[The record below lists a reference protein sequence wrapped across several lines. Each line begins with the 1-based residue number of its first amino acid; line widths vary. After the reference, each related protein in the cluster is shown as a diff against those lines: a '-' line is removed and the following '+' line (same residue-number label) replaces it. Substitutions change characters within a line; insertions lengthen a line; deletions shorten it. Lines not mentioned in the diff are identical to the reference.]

1 MNCPNPIRWIALAAL
16 ALCAGCGQQVDEELH
31 FSADAKYADW
41 VGKPVEFQF
50 TALDGRPVDSKQLHG
65 KVVLLDFWATWCGP
79 CMAELPK
86 LKAVYERLHAQGF
99 EIVGVSGDTDR
110 AALQNVIQRHKLPW
124 PQLFEGRS
132 KSSLAAKFGIRH
144 YPSMWLLDRQG
155 VVRFISAGANLEE
168 KAKKLLREG
177 ATGKDSSSEPAK
189 PGFTNPITFAKETFE
204 QAANRGTSEEIVTKA
219 RTVPKAKPEVKATAS
234 SPASSAPVTGI
245 VVKGIFNSSR
255 LQQVMLSMDGASVT
269 LEHGQS
275 RSVRLGGKQVRLK
288 CDAITDRQVTL
299 LLGEGEPAQSLT
311 LSLNH

>member
-16 ALCAGCGQQVDEELH
+16 ALCAGCGRQVDEELH
-31 FSADAKYADW
+31 FSADAKYGDW

-50 TALDGRPVDSKQLHG
+50 TALDGRLVDSKQLRG

-86 LKAVYERLHAQGF
+86 LKAVHERLHAQGF
-99 EIVGVSGDTDR
+99 EIVGISGDTDR
-110 AALQNVIQRHKLPW
+110 AALQSVIQRHKLPW

-132 KSSLAAKFGIRH
+132 KPSLAAKFGIRH

-168 KAKKLLREG
+168 KAKQLLREG
-177 ATGKDSSSEPAK
+177 ATGDKPSPEPAGT
-189 PGFTNPITFAKETFE
+189 GFTNPITVARETIK
-204 QAANRGTSEEIVTKA
+204 QAVERSAPDGLVAKA
-219 RTVPKAKPEVKATAS
+219 RSTPNTTNSTAVAASKP
-234 SPASSAPVTGI
+234 SPAGI
-245 VVKGIFNSSR
+245 IVKGIFNSPR
-255 LQQVMLSMDGASVT
+255 LQQVMLSVEGASLT

-288 CDAITDRQVTL
+288 CEAITDRQVTL
-299 LLGEGEPAQSLT
+299 LLGEGEPAHSLT

>member
-16 ALCAGCGQQVDEELH
+16 ALCAGCSKPVEEELH
-31 FSADAKYADW
+31 FSADAKYGDW
-41 VGKPVEFQF
+41 LGQTVEFQF
-50 TALDGRPVDSKQLHG
+50 TAFDGRPVDSKQLRG

-79 CMAELPK
+79 CMTELPK
-86 LKAVYERLHAQGF
+86 LKAVHERLHAQGF
-99 EIVGVSGDTDR
+99 EIVGISGDTDR
-110 AALQNVIQRHKLPW
+110 AALQKVIQRHKLPW

-132 KSSLAAKFGIRH
+132 KPSLAAKFGIRH

-177 ATGKDSSSEPAK
+177 ATGDDPSPEPA
-189 PGFTNPITFAKETFE
+189 GTGLNNPITVAKETFE
-204 QAANRGTSEEIVTKA
+204 QAAGWGASGELVAQARSTTGVQTSAV
-219 RTVPKAKPEVKATAS
+219 
-234 SPASSAPVTGI
+234 PVTSKPPPTAGI
-245 VVKGIFNSSR
+245 IVKGIFNSPR
-255 LQQVMLSMDGASVT
+255 LQQVMLSVDGASLT

-288 CDAITDRQVTL
+288 CEAITDRQVTL
-299 LLGEGEPAQSLT
+299 LLGEGETAQSLT